1 MLFHHHLASDVQH
14 GIHVMDPHIGNA
26 IHKDFHICKEAPK
39 VLPWV
44 HVAIAN
50 AKKLIDDMY
59 HGVKGKF
66 LQQYLNE
73 FCYKFNRKYFGD
85 RLFERLMICSV
96 SYKPTFEH
104 QLYGSKPKAAYTDR
118 CG

>member
-1 MLFHHHLASDVQH
+1 MDDGASVIADNAGGHRKLADVVKETDIRTVP
-14 GIHVMDPHIGNA
+14 G
-26 IHKDFHICKEAPK
+26 KDAPK

-50 AKKLIDDMY
+50 AKKLIDDIY

-73 FCYKFNRKYFGD
+73 FCYKFNRKHFGD
-85 RLFERLMICSV
+85 RLFGRLMLCSV
-96 SYKPTFEH
+96 CYRPTFEH
-104 QLYGSKPKAAYTDR
+104 QLYGSKPKVKYTDR